1 MQVARE
7 LTVSNIGLEVT
18 HHGKYITLTQKKY
31 KGSVSQILINVTRQ
45 IHKNDMLNEEEE
57 KQLTTLVGQLNWIAS
72 QTRPNLSRGVLQLR
86 IKVKKA
92 TIETLILANKI
103 VRKLKSQKSCITFP
117 KLNNIVK
124 ARVFCFSSNFNF
136 FTK

>member
-1 MQVARE
+1 MPFITNSMQVARE

-103 VRKLKSQKSCITFP
+103 E
-117 KLNNIVK
+117 N
-124 ARVFCFSSNFNF
+124 
-136 FTK
+136 